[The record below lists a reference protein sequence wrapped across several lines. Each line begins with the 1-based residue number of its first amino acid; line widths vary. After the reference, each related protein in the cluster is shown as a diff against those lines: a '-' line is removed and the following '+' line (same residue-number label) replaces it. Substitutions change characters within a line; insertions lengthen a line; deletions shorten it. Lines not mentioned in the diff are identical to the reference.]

1 MPWVRIPLGMSCQ
14 FFFCQQIFFCS
25 FFPKERRRGKP
36 GPASCGR
43 EEAPRG
49 SHVEERGEDEREPTN
64 PPFFSFPPFLSPF
77 SPLLES
83 SRKGEKKLEKG
94 AQREEQRGPG
104 KFSKA
109 PPKIPSLFPPPPPPP
124 PPPPSPFPLP
134 CFLTV
139 SGSSLASLQPTTYHQ
154 RGARLGHL
162 RGALRPPL

>member
-1 MPWVRIPLGMSCQ
+1 MPCQ

-124 PPPPSPFPLP
+124 PPPPTTDPTFYNALLPSLSP
-134 CFLTV
+134 V
-139 SGSSLASLQPTTYHQ
+139 SSLSQALPSPPSN
-154 RGARLGHL
+154 L
-162 RGALRPPL
+162 RRITNEGQG

>member
-1 MPWVRIPLGMSCQ
+1 MTASCMPWVRIPLGMSCQ

-104 KFSKA
+104 SSVRLPLRS
-109 PPKIPSLFPPPPPPP
+109 PPSSSLPPPLLPSPLLLPSLSPVSSLSQALPS
-124 PPPPSPFPLP
+124 PPSN
-134 CFLTV
+134 
-139 SGSSLASLQPTTYHQ
+139 
-154 RGARLGHL
+154 L
-162 RGALRPPL
+162 RRITNEGQG